1 MYLPWTLSCRDTTRV
16 PEPTVIELRLHG
28 ALWRTVA
35 PARAREWTT
44 ALDEFNATN
53 AATSP
58 HAERAWLELVRHP
71 DGLVQLRL
79 HGEDHAELGR
89 VDLDRAALAEQLDEY
104 GGVIRQMV
112 HVDRDAPVRGFE
124 ALDYAKRV
132 VHDEAGAWLV
142 ECAEPLAHL
151 DLADARRLFTVLF
164 LVETDLPE
172 HLVRYH
178 RMH

>member
-1 MYLPWTLSCRDTTRV
+1 M
-16 PEPTVIELRLHG
+16 IELRLHG
-28 ALWRTVA
+28 ALWRTVGA
-35 PARAREWTT
+35 ERSREWTR

-53 AATSP
+53 GATTTL
-58 HAERAWLELVRHP
+58 ADRAWLELVEPP
-71 DGLVQLRL
+71 DGPVQVRLHDEDHVEVGRVQLAR
-79 HGEDHAELGR
+79 D
-89 VDLDRAALAEQLDEY
+89 VLAEHLDEY
-104 GGVIRQMV
+104 GAVIRQMV
-112 HVDRDAPVRGFE
+112 HVDREAPVRGFE
-124 ALDYAKRV
+124 ALDYAKRI

-142 ECAEPLAHL
+142 EALEPLARL